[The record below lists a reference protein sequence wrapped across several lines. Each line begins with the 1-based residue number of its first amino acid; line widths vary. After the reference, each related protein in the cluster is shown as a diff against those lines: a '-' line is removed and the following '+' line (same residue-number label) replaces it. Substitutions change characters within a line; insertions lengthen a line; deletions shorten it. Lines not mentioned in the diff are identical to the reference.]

1 MHESR
6 YCPLYRPRHKPLR
19 LLDAL
24 QGFVLFPQH
33 PRHFA
38 QLFPRST
45 FVAAHSGL
53 CLTLFGFRPG

>member
-1 MHESR
+1 
-6 YCPLYRPRHKPLR
+6 
-19 LLDAL
+19 
-24 QGFVLFPQH
+24 LFPQH